1 MRFVSFSVSLE
12 ERHLA
17 SFAYSSDTPNP
28 GGLNM
33 VTIFDNPNANV
44 ITDFI
49 LALVVMAGLDYFIF
63 RFLKRNFVIIFTLSC
78 QVLFIVGFILKLNF
92 FCIILAIAFI
102 LGEVAFLF
110 ANLSEYRP
118 LVANGFKGKSGIELF
133 SKRSHSPAPE
143 AIFDREAVYEKVYT
157 AVVDMSRV
165 KRGALITFE
174 KKDNLLDDSKVG
186 TIIKQRGVDVNAPVS
201 AELLETI
208 FYEGTRLHDGAV
220 VIKDDKIARAAV
232 FFTSTARPLTGKYGS
247 RHQAAIG
254 ISENSDSVTVIVSE
268 ETGRIAIAFQG
279 ELTPVTPDN
288 FLRIFEDDM
297 AFEAAPETNKD
308 DASGVNST
316 EGK

>member
-1 MRFVSFSVSLE
+1 M
-12 ERHLA
+12 
-17 SFAYSSDTPNP
+17 D
-28 GGLNM
+28 
-33 VTIFDNPNANV
+33 TIFNGQNLANV
-44 ITDFI
+44 ITDFV
-49 LALVVMAGLDYFIF
+49 LAIVLMVAMDFLLF
-63 RFLKRNFVIIFTLSC
+63 RFLKRTFAMIYTIALQAVYLVGYILELHYFCTIL
-78 QVLFIVGFILKLNF
+78 QV
-92 FCIILAIAFI
+92 AFI

-110 ANLSEYRP
+110 ANLSEYRT
-118 LVANGFKGKSGIELF
+118 LVANGFKGKSGLDLF
-133 SKRSHSPAPE
+133 PKRGRSPAPE
-143 AIFDREAVYEKVYT
+143 AIFDRDAIYEKVYT

-174 KKDNLLDDSKVG
+174 KKDNLLDESKVG

-288 FLRIFEDDM
+288 FLRVFEDDM
-297 AFEAAPETNKD
+297 AYEATPDSNKTEGND
-308 DASGVNST
+308 LNKT

>member
-1 MRFVSFSVSLE
+1 M
-12 ERHLA
+12 
-17 SFAYSSDTPNP
+17 
-28 GGLNM
+28 
-33 VTIFDNPNANV
+33 TIFDQPAANTV
-44 ITDFI
+44 VDFI
-49 LALVVMAGLDYFIF
+49 LALVILAVFDYFL
-63 RFLKRNFVIIFTLSC
+63 FLFVKRVFAVAFTLSAE
-78 QVLFIVGFILKLNF
+78 VLFVVGYIFELHL
-92 FCIILAIAFI
+92 FCWVIGGAFLIFEIAI
-102 LGEVAFLF
+102 LF
-110 ANLSEYRP
+110 ANLNEYRSV
-118 LVANGFKGKSGIELF
+118 VANGFKGKSGLELF
-133 SKRSHSPAPE
+133 PKRSHSPAPE

-174 KKDNLLDDSKVG
+174 KKDNLLDDAKVG
-186 TIIKQRGVDVNAPVS
+186 TIIKQRGVDVDAPVS

-297 AFEAAPETNKD
+297 AYEVTAPANKD
-308 DASGVNST
+308 ASSSVNST

>member
-1 MRFVSFSVSLE
+1 MS
-12 ERHLA
+12 
-17 SFAYSSDTPNP
+17 
-28 GGLNM
+28 
-33 VTIFDNPNANV
+33 TIFDQPNANV
-44 ITDFI
+44 IVDFVLAI
-49 LALVVMAGLDYFIF
+49 LVIAGLDYLLFKFI
-63 RFLKRNFVIIFTLSC
+63 KRAFPVVFTLAAES
-78 QVLFIVGFILKLNF
+78 VFLIGYILKFQYL
-92 FCIILAIAFI
+92 CYVVGIAFI
-102 LGEVAFLF
+102 IVEISILF
-110 ANLSEYRP
+110 ANLSEYRA
-118 LVANGFKGKSGIELF
+118 LAANGFKGKSGLEIF
-133 SKRSHSPAPE
+133 PKRSHSPSPE

-157 AVVDMSRV
+157 AIIDMSRV

-174 KKDNLLDDSKVG
+174 KKDNLLDEAKVG

-220 VIKDDKIARAAV
+220 IIKDDKIARAAV

-297 AFEAAPETNKD
+297 AYDVEANKEAGSD
-308 DASGVNST
+308 VNSS

>member
-1 MRFVSFSVSLE
+1 M
-12 ERHLA
+12 
-17 SFAYSSDTPNP
+17 T
-28 GGLNM
+28 
-33 VTIFDNPNANV
+33 TIFDQPNANIIV
-44 ITDFI
+44 DFI
-49 LALVVMAGLDYFIF
+49 LAILVLVGVDFILF
-63 RFLKRNFVIIFTLSC
+63 RFLKRTFAIVFTLAGEG
-78 QVLFIVGFILKLNF
+78 LFMIGYILQLQYLCYVVGLAL
-92 FCIILAIAFI
+92 II
-102 LGEVAFLF
+102 GEISIFF
-110 ANLSEYRP
+110 ANLSEYRT
-118 LVANGFKGKSGIELF
+118 LVSNGFKSKSSLELF
-133 SKRSHSPAPE
+133 PKRSRSPVPE
-143 AIFDREAVYEKVYT
+143 AIFDREAMYEKVYA

-174 KKDNLLDDSKVG
+174 KKDNLLDEAKVG

-220 VIKDDKIARAAV
+220 IIKDDKIARAAV

-297 AFEAAPETNKD
+297 AYDVEANKAAD
-308 DASGVNST
+308 NDANSSGGN
-316 EGK
+316 K

>member
-1 MRFVSFSVSLE
+1 M
-12 ERHLA
+12 
-17 SFAYSSDTPNP
+17 N
-28 GGLNM
+28 
-33 VTIFDNPNANV
+33 TIFNQPNANMINV
-44 ITDFI
+44 ILDFV
-49 LALVVMAGLDYFIF
+49 LAIVVTAGLDYLLFKFVKRTFAVIFTLASEILFLVGFIFEF
-63 RFLKRNFVIIFTLSC
+63 RFLCCVVGIAFVIAGIS
-78 QVLFIVGFILKLNF
+78 
-92 FCIILAIAFI
+92 
-102 LGEVAFLF
+102 FLF
-110 ANLSEYRP
+110 ANLSEYRT
-118 LVANGFKGKSGIELF
+118 LVANGFKGKSGIDLF
-133 SKRSHSPAPE
+133 PKRSHSPAPE
-143 AIFDREAVYEKVYT
+143 ALIDREAVYEKVYT
-157 AVVDMSRV
+157 AIIDMSRV

-174 KKDNLLDDSKVG
+174 KKDNLLDESKVG

-220 VIKDDKIARAAV
+220 IIKDDKIARAAV

-297 AFEAAPETNKD
+297 AYDVETNKD
-308 DASGVNST
+308 GNSGVNSP